1 MTAISLVTEKQP
13 TDKECGVQEKS
24 RRFVLE
30 RKCIMGTFLGFL
42 LVGMLAAA
50 IYVSAV
56 ITTNHKK
63 GDMEKNNQQGKAYV
77 SAERV
82 QEFVSCNTRSHVVQ
96 IRVPDQGIVFIDFE
110 RRLKILTFS
119 HIKHVCFVAEI
130 TDMATEP
137 LSHTDVESN
146 FTMAVKG
153 TPVADVYVADVTY
166 DVKRLPE
173 NQLGRTDAK
182 RGNVASHVS
191 WCVTREPIVVDAN
204 ASATPVRAAVPGKDH
219 AQFKEGLPLLKI
231 VQSVVGCRH
240 CRQMERVDAVRR
252 RAEDASGIVI
262 CVAIV
267 CEKVVEYNHVMVT
280 KIDRPDGQAQ
290 KEAMWPV

>member
-173 NQLGRTDAK
+173 VTQHICKVAFHAKRKTNSEPVRTDRRKK
-182 RGNVASHVS
+182 RQCGQSCIMVCDPRTHRCRRQ
-191 WCVTREPIVVDAN
+191 CVRNPCPRRCTRERPC
-204 ASATPVRAAVPGKDH
+204 
-219 AQFKEGLPLLKI
+219 
-231 VQSVVGCRH
+231 SV
-240 CRQMERVDAVRR
+240 
-252 RAEDASGIVI
+252 
-262 CVAIV
+262 
-267 CEKVVEYNHVMVT
+267 
-280 KIDRPDGQAQ
+280 
-290 KEAMWPV
+290 